1 MKFIECLK
9 FYNVSLKELVSKVS
23 LYPQVMKSAPIAHKK
38 PLNEVKK
45 IQEKLKEV
53 EQELGEKGRVVLRY
67 SGTENLVRV
76 MVEGENE
83 YSVGKLCGELV
94 ITVQQELAAI

>member
-1 MKFIECLK
+1 
-9 FYNVSLKELVSKVS
+9 
-23 LYPQVMKSAPIAHKK
+23 MKSAPVAHKK

-53 EQELGEKGRVVLRY
+53 EQELGDKGRVVLRY

-83 YSVGKLCGELV
+83 YNVGKLCGELV
-94 ITVQQELAAI
+94 FTVQQELAAI